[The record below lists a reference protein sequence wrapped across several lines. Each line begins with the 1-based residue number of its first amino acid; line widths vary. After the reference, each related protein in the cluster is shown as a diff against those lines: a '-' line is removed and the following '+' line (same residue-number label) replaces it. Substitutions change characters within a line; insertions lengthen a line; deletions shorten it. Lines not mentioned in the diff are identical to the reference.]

1 MQIAEILSDL
11 TSLRVCK
18 TLRSLSS
25 TREIDTP
32 DQDPA
37 AALALVSARPPP
49 TTTTTSDAEQRAE
62 TGQEA
67 TDADLRRAKELLELH
82 SSVKLA
88 HRGGVDRELE
98 EARESVR
105 RALGGVV

>member
-11 TSLRVCK
+11 TSLRVC
-18 TLRSLSS
+18 
-25 TREIDTP
+25 
-32 DQDPA
+32 DPA
-37 AALALVSARPPP
+37 AALALVSARSRP
-49 TTTTTSDAEQRAE
+49 TTTTTTADAEQRAE

-98 EARESVR
+98 EARERVR